1 MRRQI
6 GSILLSCMMGAAL
19 LSGCTFVSTPATS
32 GTSPD
37 SSAQSEQEVPSSSE
51 SAASAPTASS
61 QATQPTVT
69 LSPQPIEAPAE
80 SAVPSMDNI
89 SGDEKAPSS
98 VSSSEKTIENSSE
111 PTEASSNDETSDSD
125 DDFVYYES
133 LEDFPELN
141 LSIDETGNSLC
152 KDGVGWFAAP
162 GLWQISGEMVS
173 DGRIIGIKILYE
185 GNPEDF
191 TWQFFDSTDLSI
203 TFPQCYEID
212 LSNKEIERIDH
223 RTIYFAGG
231 DTLSF

>member
-1 MRRQI
+1 MKLKI
-6 GSILLSCMMGAAL
+6 PSILMLCVMCAVL
-19 LSGCTFVSTPATS
+19 LSGCTISISPAS
-32 GTSPD
+32 PGTSSD
-37 SSAQSEQEVPSSSE
+37 TAVQSRPETEESPSSGDL
-51 SAASAPTASS
+51 ATPAPTAS
-61 QATQPTVT
+61 
-69 LSPQPIEAPAE
+69 PQVAQSTEVPAE
-80 SAVPSMDNI
+80 SSAI
-89 SGDEKAPSS
+89 SSVDGTSSDEKTPSS
-98 VSSSEKTIENSSE
+98 ASSSEKRNENSAES
-111 PTEASSNDETSDSD
+111 TAASANNETSESD

>member
-1 MRRQI
+1 MKRKT
-6 GSILLSCMMGAAL
+6 GSILLSCVMGAAL
-19 LSGCTFVSTPATS
+19 LSGCTITIAPASPGTSSDTAVQSEPETEETPSSGDPATPVHPTS
-32 GTSPD
+32 PQVTQSTEVPPQSSVISSADGTSSDEKIP
-37 SSAQSEQEVPSSSE
+37 SSA
-51 SAASAPTASS
+51 
-61 QATQPTVT
+61 
-69 LSPQPIEAPAE
+69 
-80 SAVPSMDNI
+80 
-89 SGDEKAPSS
+89 
-98 VSSSEKTIENSSE
+98 SSSEKRNENSAES
-111 PTEASSNDETSDSD
+111 TAASSNNETSESD